1 MCFSAGAD
9 SAPPGP
15 GVRGTVGGGGYPR
28 DMALPGNPPVSRDD
42 RAAVSPSAVVDAALT
57 VFAERGYHG
66 TSVKEIAALLR
77 IRTPS
82 LYNHMTSK
90 QSLLEEIIGSTS
102 RQVWADFEAAVEG
115 KDDVTVRLHDAVY
128 VYALRHATRRREAVV
143 VNRDISSIEE
153 PARTEILELRRRH
166 EHAVRALVQ
175 EGIEKDVFMDQPAS
189 LVSFAIL
196 EMCVSIARWFHPGL
210 AFTAEDVAE
219 HYSRYALRIARG
231 EQGVSGSGPA
241 PS

>member
-1 MCFSAGAD
+1 
-9 SAPPGP
+9 
-15 GVRGTVGGGGYPR
+15 
-28 DMALPGNPPVSRDD
+28 MALPGNPPVRRDD
-42 RAAVSPSAVVDAALT
+42 RAAVSPSTVVDAALT

-66 TSVKEIAALLR
+66 TSVKEIAELLQV
-77 IRTPS
+77 RTPS

-90 QSLLEEIIGSTS
+90 QGLLEEIIGSTS
-102 RQVWADFEAAVEG
+102 REVWADFEAAVEG
-115 KDDVTVRLHDAVY
+115 KEDVSARLRDAVY

-153 PARTEILELRRRH
+153 PARTAIVDLRRRH

-175 EGIEKDVFMDQPAS
+175 EGIDEGVFMDQPAS
-189 LVSFAIL
+189 LVSFAVL
-196 EMCVSIARWFHPGL
+196 EMCVSIARWFHPGE
-210 AFTAEDVAE
+210 AFTAEDVAD

-231 EQGVSGSGPA
+231 EQEADSSGVSGSGPA

>member
-1 MCFSAGAD
+1 MLRA
-9 SAPPGP
+9 
-15 GVRGTVGGGGYPR
+15 VGIDGYPR
-28 DMALPGNPPVSRDD
+28 AMALPGNPPVNRDE
-42 RAAVSPSAVVDAALT
+42 RAAVSPSAVLDAALT

-66 TSVKEIAALLR
+66 TSVKEVAVLLK

-102 RQVWADFEAAVEG
+102 REVWADFEAAVEG
-115 KDDVTVRLHDAVY
+115 KDDVSTRLHDAAY
-128 VYALRHATRRREAVV
+128 VYALRHATRRREALV

-153 PARTEILELRRRH
+153 PARTEILDLRRRH

-175 EGIEKDVFMDQPAS
+175 EGIDEGVFMDQPAA

-196 EMCVSIARWFHPGL
+196 EMCVSVARWFHPGL
-210 AFTAEDVAE
+210 AFTAEEVAE

-231 EQGVSGSGPA
+231 EQDVSGSGPA